1 MSVDMDAWA
10 WKVRIGLGAL
20 MALSFA
26 GCVLT
31 A

>member
-1 MSVDMDAWA
+1 MTVDMESWA
-10 WKVRIGLGAL
+10 WKVRLALGAL

-31 A
+31 G